1 MALFSAN
8 GFCKDK
14 GSYIEMHTVISRN
27 RLTSIFGRTA
37 AVTFLAVAG
46 TVGLLGQQSG
56 DTASSERPIDLKA
69 VISAPLDLTTPSDL
83 NYSSSVGVAEMAN
96 AEAFPLSND
105 YDQPPPRRTYSKP
118 NYSDSH
124 TNADGSAKWTFFGG
138 GGFTIPVGGTHNYA
152 TTSWKVQVGGGR
164 NFNKK
169 FGVMLQFDYD
179 KFGMQTSTLNKQ
191 LLLYNSLCNGQASCL
206 LPQLGGSVHDWS
218 FTLNPIYTFWTSDTL
233 GAYVVGGLGF
243 YHKYT
248 QFTTPAI
255 GTYCDPFYGCY
266 QYQANQPVDWY
277 TSNAFGVNGG
287 LGMTYKFSRFAPER
301 FYVEARYVYTINSER
316 PFDVSGTTSYFNA
329 FPQAS
334 AKTTYIP
341 ITFGVRF

>member
-1 MALFSAN
+1 
-8 GFCKDK
+8 
-14 GSYIEMHTVISRN
+14 
-27 RLTSIFGRTA
+27 
-37 AVTFLAVAG
+37 
-46 TVGLLGQQSG
+46 
-56 DTASSERPIDLKA
+56 
-69 VISAPLDLTTPSDL
+69 
-83 NYSSSVGVAEMAN
+83 
-96 AEAFPLSND
+96 
-105 YDQPPPRRTYSKP
+105 
-118 NYSDSH
+118 
-124 TNADGSAKWTFFGG
+124 
-138 GGFTIPVGGTHNYA
+138 
-152 TTSWKVQVGGGR
+152 
-164 NFNKK
+164 
-169 FGVMLQFDYD
+169 MLQFDYD